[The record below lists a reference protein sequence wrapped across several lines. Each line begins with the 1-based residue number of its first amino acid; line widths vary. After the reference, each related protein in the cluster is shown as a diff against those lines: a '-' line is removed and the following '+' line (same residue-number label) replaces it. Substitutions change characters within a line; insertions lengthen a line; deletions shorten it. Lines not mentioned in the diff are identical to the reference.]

1 MVNLVED
8 WEVLQEYAG
17 DKQGYYQ
24 VLGDE
29 ETKQVEI
36 RLAVGRLGFRRIFEK
51 TPDPLLSEIMT
62 FCRARKYV
70 RISETV
76 RDELFFR

>member
-8 WEVLQEYAG
+8 WEVLEVYAG

-24 VLGDE
+24 VLSTDGTIE
-29 ETKQVEI
+29 VRI
-36 RLAVGRLGFRRIFEK
+36 AIGRLGFKKEFDNNA
-51 TPDPLLSEIMT
+51 DPLLTCILS
-62 FCRARKYV
+62 FCKTRKYI

-76 RDELFFR
+76 RDELFFK

>member
-24 VLGDE
+24 VLSTDG
-29 ETKQVEI
+29 TVELRI
-36 RLAVGRLGFRRIFEK
+36 TIGKLGFKKQFDNNA
-51 TPDPLLSEIMT
+51 DPLLASILV
-62 FCRARKYV
+62 FCRNRKYV